1 MRLLKVAVH
10 KWRHPL
16 RAMWRYA
23 KRRHYSI
30 SLFSKMGIK
39 GEGGDQKYQKLD
51 DVIYGRSKSQ
61 KFLKFSEA
69 NRHITK
75 IVRFVLILKHCEFY
89 RKAKK
94 WQQSLVDMWH
104 KRITKECS
112 QSNVT
117 TFHIVE
123 TSAKNVL
130 FSFWQTERLIQQ
142 SQLKENILIQ

>member
-39 GEGGDQKYQKLD
+39 GEGGDQKYQKMD
-51 DVIYGRSKSQ
+51 DVIYGRSKVRIFWN
-61 KFLKFSEA
+61 FLKQTDTSPKLYTLCWF
-69 NRHITK
+69 
-75 IVRFVLILKHCEFY
+75 LKHCEFY

-117 TFHIVE
+117 TFHIVK

-142 SQLKENILIQ
+142 SQIKENILIQ